1 MITVRLQF
9 LAILLLLG
17 VICSGMLEIQKVDG
31 ELRASQATVVQLTTI
46 LVKVRHTATG
56 CTSEDAV
63 KWWADTTSLSTA
75 RQKLCGKQQ
84 QPKHNHQHL

>member
-17 VICSGMLEIQKVDG
+17 IICSGMLEIQKVDG
-31 ELRASQATVVQLTTI
+31 ELRASQATVGQLTTI
-46 LVKVRHTATG
+46 LVKVRHDFIEYGTPKALW
-56 CTSEDAV
+56 E
-63 KWWADTTSLSTA
+63 
-75 RQKLCGKQQ
+75 QQ